1 MRCIRYQH
9 LKQKTMNDN
18 KKTALQVS
26 ALCNGTVIDH
36 IPADKLFAVVNLLN
50 IPAMGNNVTI
60 GYNLESKKLGKKG
73 LIKISDR
80 FFTDDEINKI
90 SVVAPNVVLN
100 TIRDYNVVE
109 KREVKMPDEI
119 HNIIKCNNLNCIT
132 NNEPM
137 ETHFYVANRE
147 THTLK
152 CRYCE
157 KEVNLDD
164 ITLL

>member
-1 MRCIRYQH
+1 
-9 LKQKTMNDN
+9 MNDN
-18 KKTALQVS
+18 KKPALQVS

-36 IPADKLFAVVNLLN
+36 IPADKLFAVVNLLD
-50 IPAMGNNVTI
+50 IPSMSNNVTI

-90 SVVAPNVVLN
+90 SVIAPNVVLN

-137 ETHFYVANRE
+137 ATHFYVANRD

-157 KEVNLDD
+157 KEVSLDD
-164 ITLL
+164 IKLL

>member
-1 MRCIRYQH
+1 
-9 LKQKTMNDN
+9 MNDN
-18 KKTALQVS
+18 KNHAMQVS

-50 IPAMGNNVTI
+50 IPEMSNNVTI

-73 LIKISDR
+73 LIKIADR

-90 SVVAPNVVLN
+90 SLVAPNVVLN
-100 TIRDYNVVE
+100 TICDYKVVE

-119 HNIIKCNNLNCIT
+119 DNLIKCNNLNCIT

-137 ETHFYVANRE
+137 ATHFFVANRE
-147 THTLK
+147 TQTLK

-157 KEVNLDD
+157 KEVNINDVK
-164 ITLL
+164 LL

>member
-1 MRCIRYQH
+1 
-9 LKQKTMNDN
+9 MNEN
-18 KKTALQVS
+18 KLRAMQVS

-50 IPAMGNNVTI
+50 IPEMNSNVTI

-90 SVVAPNVVLN
+90 SLVAPNVVLN
-100 TIRDYNVVE
+100 TIRDYNVIE

-119 HNIIKCNNLNCIT
+119 HNLIKCNNLNCIT

-137 ETHFYVANRE
+137 ASHFYVANRD

-157 KEVNLDD
+157 KEVTLND
-164 ITLL
+164 IKLL

>member
-1 MRCIRYQH
+1 
-9 LKQKTMNDN
+9 MNEN
-18 KKTALQVS
+18 KKHEMQVS
-26 ALCNGTVIDH
+26 ALRNGTVIDH
-36 IPADKLFAVVNLLN
+36 IPAEKLFAVVNLLD
-50 IPAMGNNVTI
+50 IAKMSSNVTI
-60 GYNLESKKLGKKG
+60 GYNLDSKKLGKKG

-80 FFTDDEINKI
+80 FFTDDEISKI
-90 SVVAPNVVLN
+90 SLVAPHVVLN
-100 TIRDYNVVE
+100 TIRDYNVIE

-119 HNIIKCNNLNCIT
+119 HNLIKCNNLNCIT

-137 ETHFYVANRE
+137 ATHFYVANRD

-164 ITLL
+164 IKLL

>member
-1 MRCIRYQH
+1 
-9 LKQKTMNDN
+9 MNEN
-18 KKTALQVS
+18 KLRAMQVS

-50 IPAMGNNVTI
+50 IPEMNSNVTI

-90 SVVAPNVVLN
+90 SLVAPNVVLN
-100 TIRDYNVVE
+100 TIRDYNVIE

-119 HNIIKCNNLNCIT
+119 HNLIKCNNLNCIT

-137 ETHFYVANRE
+137 ATHFYVANRD

-157 KEVNLDD
+157 KEVTLND
-164 ITLL
+164 IKLL

>member
-1 MRCIRYQH
+1 MNKNN
-9 LKQKTMNDN
+9 KQ
-18 KKTALQVS
+18 ALQVS

-36 IPADKLFAVVNLLN
+36 IPADKLFAVVNLLE
-50 IPAMGNNVTI
+50 IPKMSNNVTI

-90 SVVAPNVVLN
+90 SVIAPNIVLN
-100 TIRDYNVVE
+100 TIRNYNVVE

-137 ETHFYVANRE
+137 ATHFYVANRE

-157 KEVNLDD
+157 KEVSLDD
-164 ITLL
+164 INLL

>member
-1 MRCIRYQH
+1 MNEN
-9 LKQKTMNDN
+9 KQQAM
-18 KKTALQVS
+18 QVS
-26 ALCNGTVIDH
+26 ALRNGTVIDH
-36 IPADKLFAVVNLLN
+36 IPAEKLFAVVNLLN
-50 IPAMGNNVTI
+50 IADMNSNVTI

-73 LIKISDR
+73 LIKISER
-80 FFTDDEINKI
+80 FFSDDEINKI
-90 SVVAPNVVLN
+90 SLVAPNVVLN
-100 TIRDYNVVE
+100 TIRDYNVIE

-119 HNIIKCNNLNCIT
+119 DNLIKCNNLNCIT

-137 ETHFYVANRE
+137 ATHFYVANRD

-164 ITLL
+164 IKLL

>member
-1 MRCIRYQH
+1 MHRF
-9 LKQKTMNDN
+9 MNEN

-36 IPADKLFAVVNLLN
+36 IPADKLFAVVNLLD
-50 IPAMGNNVTI
+50 IPAMSNNVTI

-73 LIKISDR
+73 LIKIADR

-90 SVVAPNVVLN
+90 SVIAPNVVLN
-100 TIRDYNVVE
+100 TIKDYNVVE

-137 ETHFYVANRE
+137 ATHFYVANRD

-157 KEVNLDD
+157 KEVSLDD
-164 ITLL
+164 IKLL

>member
-1 MRCIRYQH
+1 
-9 LKQKTMNDN
+9 MNEN

-50 IPAMGNNVTI
+50 IPEMSNNVTI

-73 LIKISDR
+73 LIKVSDR
-80 FFTDDEINKI
+80 FFTDDEVNKI
-90 SVVAPNVVLN
+90 SVVAPNVVMN
-100 TIRDYNVVE
+100 TIRDYYVVE

-137 ETHFYVANRE
+137 ETHFYVANRD

-157 KEVNLDD
+157 KEVSLDD
-164 ITLL
+164 IKLLQE

>member
-1 MRCIRYQH
+1 
-9 LKQKTMNDN
+9 MNESN
-18 KKTALQVS
+18 KYAMQVS

-50 IPAMGNNVTI
+50 IPSMDNNVTI

-80 FFTDDEINKI
+80 FFTDDEVSKI
-90 SVVAPNVVLN
+90 SVIAPNVVLN
-100 TIRDYNVVE
+100 TIRDYQVVE
-109 KREVKMPDEI
+109 KRELKMPSEL

-137 ETHFYVANRE
+137 ATHFHVSNRE
-147 THTLK
+147 AGTLK

-157 KEVNLDD
+157 KEVN
-164 ITLL
+164 INNVELL

>member
-1 MRCIRYQH
+1 
-9 LKQKTMNDN
+9 MNDKN
-18 KKTALQVS
+18 KQALQVS

-50 IPAMGNNVTI
+50 IPTMGNNVTI

-80 FFTDDEINKI
+80 FFTDDEVNKI

-100 TIRDYNVVE
+100 TIRNYNVVE
-109 KREVKMPDEI
+109 KREVRMPDEI

-137 ETHFYVANRE
+137 STHFYIANRD

-157 KEVNLDD
+157 KEVSLDD
-164 ITLL
+164 IKLL

>member
-1 MRCIRYQH
+1 
-9 LKQKTMNDN
+9 MNDN
-18 KKTALQVS
+18 NKHALQVS

-36 IPADKLFAVVNLLN
+36 IPADKLFAVVNLLD
-50 IPAMGNNVTI
+50 IPAMSNNVTI

-90 SVVAPNVVLN
+90 SVIAPNVVLN
-100 TIRDYNVVE
+100 TIRNYNVVE

-137 ETHFYVANRE
+137 ATHFYVTNRD

-157 KEVNLDD
+157 KEVSLDD

>member
-1 MRCIRYQH
+1 MNEN
-9 LKQKTMNDN
+9 QKP
-18 KKTALQVS
+18 ALQVS

-50 IPAMGNNVTI
+50 IPTMNNNVTI

-73 LIKISDR
+73 LIKIADR

-137 ETHFYVANRE
+137 ETHFYVANRD

-152 CRYCE
+152 CCYCE
-157 KEVNLDD
+157 KEVSLDD
-164 ITLL
+164 IKLL

>member
-1 MRCIRYQH
+1 
-9 LKQKTMNDN
+9 MNDN
-18 KKTALQVS
+18 KLRAMQVS

-50 IPAMGNNVTI
+50 IPEMNSNVTI

-90 SVVAPNVVLN
+90 SLVAPNVVLN
-100 TIRDYNVVE
+100 TIRDYNVIE

-119 HNIIKCNNLNCIT
+119 HNLIKCNNLNCIT

-137 ETHFYVANRE
+137 ASHFYVANRD

-157 KEVNLDD
+157 KEVTLND
-164 ITLL
+164 IKLL

>member
-1 MRCIRYQH
+1 
-9 LKQKTMNDN
+9 MNENN
-18 KKTALQVS
+18 KPALQVS

-36 IPADKLFAVVNLLN
+36 IPADKLFAVVNLLD
-50 IPAMGNNVTI
+50 IPTMSNNVTI

-73 LIKISDR
+73 LIKIADR

-90 SVVAPNVVLN
+90 SVIAPNVVLN
-100 TIRDYNVVE
+100 TIRNYNVVE

-137 ETHFYVANRE
+137 ETHFYVANRD

-157 KEVNLDD
+157 KEVSLDD

>member
-1 MRCIRYQH
+1 
-9 LKQKTMNDN
+9 MNDD
-18 KKTALQVS
+18 KKAMQVS

-50 IPAMGNNVTI
+50 IHEMTNNVTI
-60 GYNLESKKLGKKG
+60 GNNLDSKKLGKKG

-90 SVVAPNVVLN
+90 SIVAPNVVLN
-100 TIRDYNVVE
+100 TIRDYKVVE

-119 HNIIKCNNLNCIT
+119 NNLIKCNNLNCIT

-137 ETHFYVANRE
+137 ATHFVVANHE

-157 KEVNLDD
+157 KEVN
-164 ITLL
+164 INNVKLL

>member
-1 MRCIRYQH
+1 
-9 LKQKTMNDN
+9 MNEN
-18 KKTALQVS
+18 KKPALQVS

-36 IPADKLFAVVNLLN
+36 IPADKLFAVVNLLD
-50 IPAMGNNVTI
+50 IPAMSNNVTI

-90 SVVAPNVVLN
+90 SIVAPNVVLN
-100 TIRDYNVVE
+100 TIRDYKVVE
-109 KREVKMPDEI
+109 KREVKLPDEI
-119 HNIIKCNNLNCIT
+119 HNLIKCNNLNCIT

-137 ETHFYVANRE
+137 ATHFYVSNRD
-147 THTLK
+147 TQTLK

-157 KEVNLDD
+157 KEVN
-164 ITLL
+164 INNVKLL